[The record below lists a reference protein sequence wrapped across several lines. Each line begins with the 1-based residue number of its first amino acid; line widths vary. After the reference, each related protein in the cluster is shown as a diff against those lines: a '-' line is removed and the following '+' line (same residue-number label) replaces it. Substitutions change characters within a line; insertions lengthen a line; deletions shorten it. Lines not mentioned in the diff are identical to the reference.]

1 MINQEDQSPLLQSED
16 WQKLQ
21 NDLGEITFFEE
32 TSKYHFLAI
41 KKTTPLGPYLYL
53 PYGPYLDNSVTSTDI
68 KTCIKQIKNMR
79 FLYVSNPK
87 ILQKIPKI
95 QTQKIRMF
103 YHKNRNYLMSH
114 NILSLIKNTS
124 KKQKISTQLK
134 LGVLISRNPL
144 QKFSKISLKVL
155 ELATILIRK
164 KV

>member
-32 TSKYHFLAI
+32 ASKYHFFAI

-68 KTCIKQIKNMR
+68 KHLQKKNMR

-87 ILQKIPKI
+87 TLQRVSKI
-95 QTQKIRMF
+95 QT
-103 YHKNRNYLMSH
+103 
-114 NILSLIKNTS
+114 
-124 KKQKISTQLK
+124 
-134 LGVLISRNPL
+134 
-144 QKFSKISLKVL
+144 
-155 ELATILIRK
+155 
-164 KV
+164 